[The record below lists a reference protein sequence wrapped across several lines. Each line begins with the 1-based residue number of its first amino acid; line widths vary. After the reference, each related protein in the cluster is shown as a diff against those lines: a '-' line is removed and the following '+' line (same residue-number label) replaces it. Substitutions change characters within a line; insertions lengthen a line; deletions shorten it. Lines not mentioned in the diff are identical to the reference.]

1 MSICKF
7 FFTYI
12 NDLQTLKFFI
22 VFNQEWI
29 TLLCEDSC
37 TKVFPN
43 KLLRNISQN
52 AQRNTFARVPV
63 PVEVQAQTKPDTF

>member
-1 MSICKF
+1 MVQNYVVLLSLGYSPQDGSSSIVTGICRF
-7 FFTYI
+7 VNFLTYI

-43 KLLRNISQN
+43 KLFRNIS
-52 AQRNTFARVPV
+52 
-63 PVEVQAQTKPDTF
+63 